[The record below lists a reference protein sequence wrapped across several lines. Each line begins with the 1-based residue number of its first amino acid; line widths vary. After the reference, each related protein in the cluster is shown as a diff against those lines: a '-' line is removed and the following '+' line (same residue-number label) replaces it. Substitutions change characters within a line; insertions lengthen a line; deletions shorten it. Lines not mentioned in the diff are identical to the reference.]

1 MWPQHKPNQIQGSI
15 MSLVINSNTTATV
28 TRNYLNTNQANLQTS
43 LARLASGSKI
53 ISAADD
59 AGGLAVG
66 NKLAAT
72 VNRNTRT
79 QQNVQNAISFVQVQD
94 GALAEASKILDRM
107 SELKTMSLD
116 VTKNATDIANYDT
129 EFNQLQTQL
138 GNIKEEKFN
147 GINLFTTGQDD
158 LTAFSVEGGDG
169 LTDSTATQVDTV
181 TINVD
186 ATNKASAATYSAT
199 VDGVTST
206 ITSIAATDSTAVAAL
221 LFAQI
226 NIDQTVTH
234 GAANEKVTATAGA
247 AGTIT
252 LTASAAGTTFS
263 ASGSTTDST
272 GGINTENTTGK
283 ISVQLGREGL
293 FRQDSNGDGL
303 ITTDAKD
310 LLDST
315 APASDSLSDFS
326 VADFVTFIQNAAST
340 RADNGAV
347 MSRLEAS
354 HAMLTTNHA
363 NIEAA
368 RSRLMDVDIAME
380 STHFARHNILVQSSA
395 AMLSQANGIPNIA
408 LQLLG

>member
-1 MWPQHKPNQIQGSI
+1 
-15 MSLVINSNTTATV
+15 
-28 TRNYLNTNQANLQTS
+28 
-43 LARLASGSKI
+43 
-53 ISAADD
+53 
-59 AGGLAVG
+59 
-66 NKLAAT
+66 
-72 VNRNTRT
+72 
-79 QQNVQNAISFVQVQD
+79 
-94 GALAEASKILDRM
+94 M

-158 LTAFSVEGGDG
+158 LTAYSVEGGDG
-169 LTDSTATQVDTV
+169 LTDSTAVQVDTLTV
-181 TINVD
+181 NLD
-186 ATNKASAATYSAT
+186 ATNLASANSIYSAT
-199 VDGVTST
+199 ING
-206 ITSIAATDSTAVAAL
+206 ITFSTAALIGGETVSDVADAL
-221 LFAQI
+221 VTAI
-226 NIDQTVTH
+226 QTDATH
-234 GAANEKVTATAGA
+234 LAGGGTTYAAAGYVAVKVTAA
-247 AGTIT
+247 AVIADPTLVENSITI
-252 LTASAAGTTFS
+252 TASAAGTTFTS
-263 ASGSTTDST
+263 SGSTTDST
-272 GGINTENTTGK
+272 GGINAVNTTGK
-283 ISVQLGREGL
+283 VSVQLSREGL

-303 ITTDAKD
+303 ITTTANGAKD

-315 APASDSLSDFS
+315 TNASLSDFNVS
-326 VADFVTFIQNAAST
+326 DFVSFIQNAAST

-380 STHFARHNILVQSSA
+380 STHFAKHNILVQSSA